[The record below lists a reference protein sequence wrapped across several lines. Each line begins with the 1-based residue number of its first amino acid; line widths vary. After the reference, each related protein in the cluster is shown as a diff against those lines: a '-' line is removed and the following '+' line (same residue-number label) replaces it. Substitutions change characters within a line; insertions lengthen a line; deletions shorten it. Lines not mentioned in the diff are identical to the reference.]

1 VKLRRTILALCLWLP
16 QLAAGQSAAFD
27 WTPPKTGA
35 GMFTEQLGMLDR
47 EREEYADSLASYAS
61 NRVASA
67 KASSA
72 ALKDARRLLAL
83 ALHLSP
89 RNRKSLVLSF
99 QLSRGVLPEA
109 LPGDYRPEVLA
120 GLLHT
125 RGQLLKQQ
133 GGGQNLLL
141 ARIFTELAAE
151 MDPKNDDAVYASE
164 LQRLDLGPVDW
175 SQLTDTAAPKAPGGR
190 PERP

>member
-1 VKLRRTILALCLWLP
+1 MKLRRTTLVFCLWLP
-16 QLAAGQSAAFD
+16 LLGAGQSADFG
-27 WTPPKTGA
+27 WTPPKPGA

-61 NRVASA
+61 NRVAAA
-67 KASSA
+67 KASPPV
-72 ALKDARRLLAL
+72 LKEARRLLAL

-89 RNRKSLVLSF
+89 RNRKALVLSF

-125 RGQLLKQQ
+125 RGQVLKQQ
-133 GGGQNLLL
+133 GGEQNLLL
-141 ARIFTELAAE
+141 ARIFAELAAE

-164 LQRLDLGPVDW
+164 LQRLDHGPVDW
-175 SQLTDTAAPKAPGGR
+175 SRLTDAAAPEAPGDR
-190 PERP
+190 PDRP

>member
-1 VKLRRTILALCLWLP
+1 MKPRWTILAFCLCLPLP
-16 QLAAGQSAAFD
+16 AAGDAAGFD
-27 WTPPKTGA
+27 WSPPKTGA
-35 GMFTEQLGMLDR
+35 GIFTDQLGMLDR

-61 NRVASA
+61 NRVAA
-67 KASSA
+67 TKAGTDSLA
-72 ALKDARRLLAL
+72 EARRLLAL
-83 ALHLSP
+83 ALHLAP
-89 RNRKSLVLSF
+89 RNRKALVLRF

-109 LPGDYRPEVLA
+109 QPGDYRPEVLA

-133 GGGQNLLL
+133 GGAQNLLL

-164 LQRLDLGPVDW
+164 LQRLDQGPLDW
-175 SQLTDTAAPKAPGGR
+175 SRLTDVAAPAAPGGQ
-190 PERP
+190 PEGP